1 MIRPEC
7 HFYLHVRH
15 ADGERE
21 THTCLVR
28 VHKNTVE
35 PGTRTL
41 PQVKTAIQ
49 VSAESGQDTPYGPL
63 LLCDDKAPYCAFR
76 PAEPVAATPLER
88 PARERPL
95 VLVVDD
101 DKAILELLRDILATR
116 RIDAVTATSGF
127 EGLEVARDRRP
138 DLVVLDVMMP
148 GLDGYTT
155 CAHLKKDPNLKGIPV
170 LMFTAAAGAEFNE
183 RAFREG
189 AAFCLAKPFE
199 ALRFLSLVEMAL
211 RRLQVLPSPRPDGER
226 RQRASPR
233 YVARYAVTA
242 QATGGTAKRR
252 EVAGF
257 TGNISTGGLL
267 CILPERFPVTTPLLL
282 RVETPA
288 GPVALTAT
296 VAWCGSSSARRPGD
310 VPHGLRIVQ
319 ACTPE
324 DGARWTQTVRAVQG
338 GAVVPEPKR

>member
-1 MIRPEC
+1 
-7 HFYLHVRH
+7 LHVRH
-15 ADGERE
+15 TAGERE

-41 PQVKTAIQ
+41 PQVKTAIR
-49 VSAESGQDTPYGPL
+49 VSAESGEDIPYGPL

-76 PAEPVAATPLER
+76 PAEAAAAAPSER
-88 PARERPL
+88 QARERPL

-116 RIDAVTATSGF
+116 KIDAVTATSGF
-127 EGLEVARDRRP
+127 EGLEVARERRP

-148 GLDGYTT
+148 GLDGYKT
-155 CAHLKKDPNLKGIPV
+155 CAFLKEDPSLKEIPV
-170 LMFTAAAGAEFNE
+170 LMFTAAAGAKFNE
-183 RAFREG
+183 RAFRAG

-199 ALRFLSLVEMAL
+199 ALRFLSLVEVAL
-211 RRLQVLPSPRPDGER
+211 RRPQDPPPRPDGER
-226 RQRASPR
+226 RQRAHPR

-257 TGNISTGGLL
+257 TANISIGGLL

-288 GPVALTAT
+288 GRVALTAT

-310 VPHGLRIVQ
+310 VPHGVRIVQ
-319 ACTPE
+319 ASTPE
-324 DGARWTQTVRAVQG
+324 DGARWTQSVQALQG
-338 GAVVPEPKR
+338 GAVVPET